1 MARGSSEIDDAYV
14 TMFDRE
20 QPLALEPPQRLINV
34 LALDAGEITDGP
46 DKDGL
51 ADAGN
56 LLRSCR
62 KTRPCPIVAEPQL
75 EGACAAE

>member
-51 ADAGN
+51 ADAGKPASFVSEDPPVPH
-56 LLRSCR
+56 SC
-62 KTRPCPIVAEPQL
+62 
-75 EGACAAE
+75 GASVGRCVCG